1 MQLAVAAG
9 AECGRQTAADADRH
23 WRTGC
28 GRTELPRPAVPGCHR
43 LPQHQRQTRSLGLSG
58 VQASADRCSP
68 FKTNQA
74 FHVRDFPTPH
84 LANRGPSPTS
94 RARFAS
100 ARSYRKPPRLRSAPA
115 RGRQALRG
123 GPHTAARAP
132 PAERPASPPRTRQP
146 QAPELRAAVRRGRD
160 PARGPPGRPYL
171 PPPPPPRSRCGP
183 APPAGSASPAL
194 TSARRAAPAGPRPA
208 AAGTQC
214 RTDTAW
220 RRGGAGGPCPGQFPY
235 PGSVPVP
242 HRTKTLRLCFLIY
255 LLWNDDKGA
264 IADLAP
270 WKHNEDSKC
279 FLQAL
284 HSRPEGAAP

>member
-1 MQLAVAAG
+1 ML
-9 AECGRQTAADADRH
+9 
-23 WRTGC
+23 
-28 GRTELPRPAVPGCHR
+28 
-43 LPQHQRQTRSLGLSG
+43 
-58 VQASADRCSP
+58 P

-132 PAERPASPPRTRQP
+132 RRSTPPPRRVPGSPRPPSSARPYGGAGTP
-146 QAPELRAAVRRGRD
+146 HAAPPR
-160 PARGPPGRPYL
+160 PPYL
-171 PPPPPPRSRCGP
+171 PPPPPLRSRCGP

-220 RRGGAGGPCPGQFPY
+220 RRGGAGGPCPGQFPH

-242 HRTKTLRLCFLIY
+242 HRTKMLRLCFLIY

>member
-1 MQLAVAAG
+1 MRPSDCSGRGSALADGLRPHGAAAPRSAG
-9 AECGRQTAADADRH
+9 LPPPPTAPAAD
-23 WRTGC
+23 TQ
-28 GRTELPRPAVPGCHR
+28 PRA
-43 LPQHQRQTRSLGLSG
+43 QRRSSLS
-58 VQASADRCSP
+58 RPMLP

-84 LANRGPSPTS
+84 LANRGPSTS

-220 RRGGAGGPCPGQFPY
+220 RRGGAGGPCPGQFPH